1 MSTSLVGYM
10 VIYERWIEET
20 NVHNCDHKFS
30 RTYGHICAP
39 SIDLLFANGHNL
51 YELLTVKSIRVL
63 SHVYCTQA
71 IFLLSTDHF
80 SEFFFLLLLY
90 FHFLPITIV

>member
-1 MSTSLVGYM
+1 M

-80 SEFFFLLLLY
+80 SEFFFCFCYTFIFCQLLLFSVSY
-90 FHFLPITIV
+90 